1 MALLQMQNEEVQ
13 MRMQDS
19 TAAVV
24 HRQDMLHGRQQKPAM
39 PNEQYPIK
47 YDELWIYENTLITD
61 HGAVRKLHL
70 KLLRGTVD
78 PLSDNV
84 PEWKRRCVFLNC
96 YIKKPSLCARH

>member
-1 MALLQMQNEEVQ
+1 MGEESAPECINVYEVRSMWPQTFRLGMALLQMQDEEVQ

-61 HGAVRKLHL
+61 HERTMERLWTYQV
-70 KLLRGTVD
+70 
-78 PLSDNV
+78 
-84 PEWKRRCVFLNC
+84 
-96 YIKKPSLCARH
+96 

>member
-47 YDELWIYENTLITD
+47 YDELS
-61 HGAVRKLHL
+61 LHL

-84 PEWKRRCVFLNC
+84 PEWKRRRVFLNC